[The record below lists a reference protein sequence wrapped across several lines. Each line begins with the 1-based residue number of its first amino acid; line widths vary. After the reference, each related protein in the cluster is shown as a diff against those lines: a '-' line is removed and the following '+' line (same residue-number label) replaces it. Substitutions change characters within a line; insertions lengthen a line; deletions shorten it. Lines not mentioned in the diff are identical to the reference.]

1 MSVSTQPVM
10 KIQPSVTK
18 SGVVVLVGVMGTG
31 KSTVGSGIAHALQCS
46 FIDLDVQISK
56 LTNCTVSEI
65 FARGGEAEF
74 RAIEADVLATVLD
87 DACAQIAQRSANSVV
102 VATGGG
108 AVISQA
114 NREKIMSAADHVI
127 WLDAHVDDLVKRT
140 SSSKI
145 ARPLLS
151 NNPQQVLS
159 ALSGERAGLYE
170 QIATAKIDTSGKQ
183 IEQVVHAALQV
194 LLQSEGT

>member
-1 MSVSTQPVM
+1 VSVSTQPVM